1 MQRIIHLKLIRVR
14 TKIKQDISE
23 VGSIFLKFVLIF
35 NKYYLVI
42 DIKLAGISVNLV
54 QSNRLQIQIHLIR
67 CVNDISLR
75 IILALEKLL
84 IKNLL

>member
-1 MQRIIHLKLIRVR
+1 MRRIIHLKLIRVR